1 MDQMAQT
8 KPVSIPP
15 GVLWTLLVVTLLGQ
29 DFLNQPHYAAKIC
42 GASGYWALCIA
53 FILIIPVIFLIVAF
67 KRRFPKQ
74 NLLDA
79 SAVALG
85 KPLADIGNLLYL
97 SIFLFYA
104 LLAIRDA
111 TDLVM
116 SYMLE
121 RTPIWVVLFVFL
133 LGCGY
138 IAINGLSGVI
148 RMISFV
154 LIPTVF
160 FRLFIQSIAFQQF
173 SVSQILPLVTATP
186 LEYLQG
192 SLMLTNGFM
201 AVIPILLI
209 YHLTEQP
216 RKLFATILG
225 AAGSAFIV
233 FLIEILGVI
242 GVFGAAFAQ
251 RFTWSNLALIHRINI
266 PYLVLEQI
274 GPLFLVVWLTMFLC
288 SMAFNF
294 YLVAGGVNQLF
305 PRWNY
310 RLLVLIL
317 LAIVGIS
324 GLFLPNMSLVT
335 RIFTVYR
342 VWAMAPLV
350 CYPVIVYGAALIRGK
365 RGEAA

>member
-1 MDQMAQT
+1 MT
-8 KPVSIPP
+8 IPP

-29 DFLNQPHYAAKIC
+29 DFLNQPHYAAETC
-42 GASGYWALCIA
+42 GASGYWTLLIA
-53 FILIIPVIFLIVAF
+53 FILIIPVIFLIAAF

-74 NLLDA
+74 NLLAA
-79 SAVALG
+79 STLVLG
-85 KPLADIGNLLYL
+85 KPLAAIGNLLYL
-97 SIFLFYA
+97 GIFLFYA

-116 SYMLE
+116 SYLLD
-121 RTPIWVVLFVFL
+121 RTPLWVALFAFL

-138 IAINGLSGVI
+138 IAINGFSGVI
-148 RMISFV
+148 RMVSFI

-160 FRLFIQSIAFQQF
+160 FRLFMQILAFQQF
-173 SVSQILPLVTATP
+173 SVSHLLPLVTATP
-186 LEYLQG
+186 GKYLQG
-192 SLMLTNGFM
+192 GLLLVNSFM
-201 AVIPILLI
+201 PVITILLI
-209 YHLTEQP
+209 LHFIEQP
-216 RKLFATILG
+216 RKLSATIFG
-225 AAGSAFIV
+225 AVSSASLF
-233 FLIEILGVI
+233 FLLELLGVI
-242 GVFGAAFAQ
+242 GVFGATFLQ
-251 RFTWSNLALIHRINI
+251 RFTWSNLALIQRINI

-274 GPLFLVVWLTMFLC
+274 GPLFLVVWLAMFLC

-342 VWAMAPLV
+342 IWAMAPLV
-350 CYPVIVYGAALIRGK
+350 CYPLLVYGVALIRGK
-365 RGEAA
+365 RGETV

>member
-1 MDQMAQT
+1 MDRMAQT
-8 KPVSIPP
+8 KPMTIPP
-15 GVLWTLLVVTLLGQ
+15 GVLWALLVVTLLGE

-53 FILIIPVIFLIVAF
+53 FVLIIPVIFLIAAF

-79 SAVALG
+79 ATQVLG
-85 KPLADIGNLLYL
+85 KPLAFISNLLFL
-97 SIFLFYA
+97 SIFLIYA

-111 TDLVM
+111 VDLVM

-121 RTPIWVVLFVFL
+121 RTPLWVALFAFL

-138 IAINGLSGVI
+138 IAINGFSGVI

-160 FRLFIQSIAFQQF
+160 FRLFMQSLAFQQF
-173 SVSQILPLVTATP
+173 SVSHLLPLVTATP

-192 SLMLTNGFM
+192 GLQLVNGFM
-201 AVIPILLI
+201 SVIPIFLI

-216 RKLFATILG
+216 RKLFTTILG
-225 AAGSAFIV
+225 ASSSAFIV
-233 FLIEILGVI
+233 FLIEFLGVI
-242 GVFGAAFAQ
+242 GVFGATFLQ
-251 RFTWSNLALIHRINI
+251 RFTWSNLALIQRINI

-317 LAIVGIS
+317 LAIVGVG

-335 RIFTVYR
+335 RIFMVYR
-342 VWAMAPLV
+342 VWAMLPLV
-350 CYPVIVYGAALIRGK
+350 CYPAIVYGMALIRGK
-365 RGEAA
+365 RGETV